1 MLRRALTPRWL
12 GWFLLVLVVSLACVW
27 LGQWQ
32 WGKYESRS
40 ASADRITSHY
50 TDDPVPVTD
59 VLGTDPVGLDHEW
72 TRVRATGEYL
82 TTEQVLVRN
91 RPLDG
96 TYGYE
101 VLLPLRLEDGGVVL
115 VDRGWVPNS
124 PKGADVA
131 PEVPAAPR
139 GEVTVTG
146 WVRLG
151 EKSLGRDMPTGQV
164 ASINLDEVSQQIDAD
179 VLGGYVALQSEEP
192 DGPRPDPLEV
202 PDTDTGPHLAYA
214 IQWWLVIPAL
224 WVFVVL
230 ALRRESQEQGD
241 AGRAPKP
248 KKVRIWDEE
257 DG

>member
-12 GWFLLVLVVSLACVW
+12 GWFALVLVVSLACVW
-27 LGQWQ
+27 LGRWQ
-32 WGKYESRS
+32 WGKYEDRS
-40 ASADRITSHY
+40 ARADRITAHY
-50 TDDPVPVTD
+50 EAKPVPVD
-59 VLGTDPVGLDHEW
+59 EVLTTDPVAVEDEW
-72 TRVRATGEYL
+72 TRVEATGEYL
-82 TTEQVLVRN
+82 PDEQLLVRN

-101 VLLPLRLEDGGVVL
+101 VLVPLRLGDGDVL
-115 VDRGWVPNS
+115 VVDRGWVPNS

-131 PEVPAAPR
+131 PEVPATPEGR
-139 GEVTVTG
+139 VTVTG

-151 EKSLGRDMPTGQV
+151 ESSLGRHLPAGQV
-164 ASINLDEVSQQIDAD
+164 ASINLGEVAEQVDAD
-179 VLGGYVALQSEEP
+179 VLGGYLELQQESPDADRPEP
-192 DGPRPDPLEV
+192 LAV

-214 IQWWLVIPAL
+214 IQWWIVIPAL

-230 ALRRESQEQGD
+230 ALRREADEADPTTQ
-241 AGRAPKP
+241 RP

>member
-12 GWFLLVLVVSLACVW
+12 GWFSLVLLVSLACVW
-27 LGQWQ
+27 LGHWQ
-32 WGKYESRS
+32 WGKYEDRS
-40 ASADRITSHY
+40 ARADRITEHY
-50 TDDPVPVTD
+50 EAEPVPVAD
-59 VLGTDPVGLDHEW
+59 VLTAAPVGVDDEW
-72 TRVRATGEYL
+72 TRVSATGEYL
-82 TTEQVLVRN
+82 ADEQLLVRN

-101 VLLPLRLEDGGVVL
+101 VLVPLRLGDGDVL
-115 VDRGWVPNS
+115 VVDRGWVPNS

-131 PEVPAAPR
+131 PEVPAVPS

-151 EKSLGRDMPTGQV
+151 EASLGRDLPAGQV
-164 ASINLDEVSQQIDAD
+164 ASINLDEVSEQVDGQ
-179 VLGGYVALQSEEP
+179 VLGAYLELQQESPEGE
-192 DGPRPDPLEV
+192 RPEPLEV

-224 WVFVVL
+224 WVFVVV
-230 ALRRESQEQGD
+230 ALRREAQEAD
-241 AGRAPKP
+241 PSTPRPR
-248 KKVRIWDEE
+248 KVRIWDEE